1 MFTQHLFAL
10 VTRLIFSRLARG
22 FTQHHGACETA
33 YFARIGPL
41 CLEVNRCHVLD
52 HEDVAIGTQLPIPL
66 RQDFGELRLRRAQ
79 SSRRAAQGWVWGKLD
94 VVYRVCRGEDRI
106 RKPGFNFV
114 WWPAVNRNRPKQTAV
129 PEEDFPF

>member
-1 MFTQHLFAL
+1 MFTQHLFTL

-22 FTQHHGACETA
+22 FTEHYGACETA

-52 HEDVAIGTQLPIPL
+52 HEDVVIGTQLPT
-66 RQDFGELRLRRAQ
+66 F
-79 SSRRAAQGWVWGKLD
+79 WGKLD
-94 VVYRVCRGEDRI
+94 VVYRVCRGEDQI
-106 RKPGFNFV
+106 RKPGFDFV
-114 WWPAVNRNRPKQTAV
+114 WWPAVTRNRPKQTAV